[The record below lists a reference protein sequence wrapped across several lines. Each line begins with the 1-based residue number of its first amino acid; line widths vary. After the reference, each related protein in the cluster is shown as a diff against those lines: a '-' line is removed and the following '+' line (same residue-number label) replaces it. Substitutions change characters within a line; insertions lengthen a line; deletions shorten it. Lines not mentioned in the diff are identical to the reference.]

1 MSQIIFKKNGIDI
14 AWFDADDPNDK
25 DMVDPNE
32 IVLTESIYITNDE
45 KDGLYYLVTVHKGMT
60 RRQLALKLNH
70 WLIIRNVYY
79 NIKYFSENN
88 KDIIE
93 DFPLNDYASNLV
105 IHSLKPTG
113 RKRKGLN
120 IYYIDLSS

>member
-1 MSQIIFKKNGIDI
+1 
-14 AWFDADDPNDK
+14 
-25 DMVDPNE
+25 MVDPNE
-32 IVLTESIYITNDE
+32 IVLTKSIYLTNDE
-45 KDGLYYLVTVHKGMT
+45 KDGLYYLIPVHKGMT
-60 RRQLALKLNH
+60 RRQLAFKINH

-93 DFPLNDYASNLV
+93 DFPLGDYASNLV
-105 IHSLKPTG
+105 VHNLKPTG

-120 IYYIDLSS
+120 IYSIDLSS